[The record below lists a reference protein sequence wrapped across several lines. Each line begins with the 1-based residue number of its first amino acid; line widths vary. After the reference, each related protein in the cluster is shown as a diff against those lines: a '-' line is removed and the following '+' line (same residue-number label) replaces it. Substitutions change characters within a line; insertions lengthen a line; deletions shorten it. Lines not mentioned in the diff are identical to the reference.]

1 MPTSSSTPPRI
12 EGLPEDA
19 AAAMVGG
26 PGDFVDHIGLV
37 IDLVSP
43 TRVEAHLDVGDT
55 HHQPYGI
62 VHGGVH
68 ASIVETLASVGAAAN
83 VVDRGMGVVGLAN
96 STDFIRAIRDGRI
109 LAVAEP
115 VHTGRTQQ
123 LWVVTITRERDG
135 KLVARG
141 QVRLQVVDPDML

>member
-1 MPTSSSTPPRI
+1 MPTSPSTPPRI

-19 AAAMVGG
+19 AAGMVGG

-37 IDLVSP
+37 IDLISP
-43 TRVEAHLDVGDT
+43 TRVEAHLDVDDT

-68 ASIVETLASVGAAAN
+68 AAIVETLASVGAAAN

-123 LWVVTITRERDG
+123 IWVVTITRDGDG

-141 QVRLQVVDPDML
+141 QVRLQVVDPDIL